1 MVAGQIDEI
10 REWFRNY
17 KSDGKYEGGKWVGI
31 TEGQVSFSVSFG
43 GFGLGFRVWAEG
55 LLEVTST
62 LVSRALN

>member
-43 GFGLGFRVWAEG
+43 GFGLGFRVWA
-55 LLEVTST
+55 
-62 LVSRALN
+62 